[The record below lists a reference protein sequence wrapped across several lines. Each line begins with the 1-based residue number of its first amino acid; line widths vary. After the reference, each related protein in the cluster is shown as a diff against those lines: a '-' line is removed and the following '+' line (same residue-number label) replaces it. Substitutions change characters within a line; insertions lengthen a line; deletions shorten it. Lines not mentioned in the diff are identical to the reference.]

1 MRRTLF
7 LLLAAVAWPG
17 SALAA
22 ATGPASSVITPRI
35 ELRRLPSLFFSYG
48 PGRTRCGGGVKPILV
63 RVSRSDVGDLRV
75 GFFESQFFGL
85 QPSWRAAGWMAVVVS
100 GLITAQP
107 MTAWRIAFD
116 AQGRINGPS
125 AGGLMTVG
133 VLSAVRHEKLRPG
146 VTMTG
151 TINPDGSI
159 GPVSGIY
166 YKLMGARRAGLTTV
180 LIPAGVTR
188 QKICDGRTADLIAH
202 GRAMG
207 LRVIPVADVEAAY
220 FYFTGRRPPRP
231 KDTGQKF
238 RLPDRAQR
246 AVMAAVRGW
255 RKTFDTWMERLK
267 AARAKLVPRVSP
279 PVARLLL
286 AAKARRA
293 EAERA
298 VKARNLPAALTLMWS
313 ATVLADLGT
322 HMAHLERVGRQ
333 RGLVGM
339 SQTFRS
345 FLIPKNYFPGLA
357 VKLRAR
363 PIKNLNDLIT
373 MADAYLVMNAAR
385 GLAWTARLMA
395 GKLARNTNRNFSL
408 RLIVDGIKYVVL
420 ARSLAALVDDYLAI
434 GLGAPGP
441 ALPPEARIKAWSRMM
456 YRAAQANLGYVE
468 RAIFEPFA
476 RRRGRSMQRV
486 RGWWLDR
493 DLQYLVAVRCF
504 ESVRRGSRTGGNGL
518 HATASVLGGA
528 VGSWALSALVTA
540 KLDSLW
546 IKVDRTGR
554 IIRLGNP
561 AGLTRLLLSARA
573 RARAGLIRAR
583 AAGFVPVMPVFHLR
597 LAQYSARP
605 EAALSDRLSALSEFW
620 LGSIWGRMFTAL
632 ATGPITR

>member
-1 MRRTLF
+1 MRRALF
-7 LLLAAVAWPG
+7 ILLAAVVWPW
-17 SALAA
+17 SAPAA
-22 ATGPASSVITPRI
+22 ATGPVSTVITPRI
-35 ELRRLPSLFFSYG
+35 ELRRLSSLFFSYG
-48 PGRTRCGGGVKPILV
+48 PGLTRCGGGVKPILV

-107 MTAWRIAFD
+107 MTDWRIAFD

-125 AGGLMTVG
+125 AGALMTVG
-133 VLSAVRHEKLRPG
+133 VLSAIRGEKLRPG

-159 GPVSGIY
+159 GPVAGIY
-166 YKLMGARRAGLTTV
+166 YKLMGARRAGMKTV

-202 GRAMG
+202 GRALG
-207 LRVIPVADVEAAY
+207 LTIIPVADVEEAY
-220 FYFTGRRPPRP
+220 RIFTGRRPPRP
-231 KDTGQKF
+231 RDTGQKF
-238 RLPDRAQR
+238 RLPDKARR
-246 AVMAAVRGW
+246 AVIAAIRGW
-255 RKTFDTWMERLK
+255 RKTWATWMARLE
-267 AARAKLVPRVSP
+267 AARAKLAPRVSP
-279 PVARLLL
+279 PVARLWL

-293 EAERA
+293 EADRA
-298 VKARNLPAALTLMWS
+298 EQACNLPAALTLMWS

-322 HMAHLERVGRQ
+322 HMALLERAGREQ
-333 RGLVGM
+333 GFPGM
-339 SQTFRS
+339 SRVFQS
-345 FLIPKNYFPGLA
+345 FLIPKNFFPILSTR
-357 VKLRAR
+357 LRNR
-363 PIKNLNDLIT
+363 PVKNLNDLIT
-373 MADAYLVMNAAR
+373 LADAYLIMNAAR

-395 GKLARNTNRNFSL
+395 GKLTRTANRNFAL

-441 ALPPEARIKAWSRMM
+441 NLPPQARVTAWSRMM

-468 RAIFEPFA
+468 RAIFEPYA
-476 RRRGRSMQRV
+476 RRRGRSVQRI

-504 ESVRRGSRTGGNGL
+504 DSVQRGSRTGGHGL

-540 KLDSLW
+540 KHDSLW

-554 IIRLGNP
+554 IIGLGNP
-561 AGLTRLLLSARA
+561 AGLKRLLVSARA

-583 AAGFVPVMPVFHLR
+583 AAGFNPVMPVFHLR
-597 LAQYSARP
+597 LAEYSARP
-605 EAALSDRLSALSEFW
+605 EAVLSDRLSALSEFW
-620 LGSIWGRMFTAL
+620 LGSVWGRMFAAL
-632 ATGPITR
+632 GR